1 MLPLAADESLNGHI
15 VRGLRR
21 REPAIDLVTVSE
33 AGLGGRLDPEV
44 LEWAAREGRVL
55 IAQDKKTLIGHAWN
69 RVKASLPMPGLIVRN
84 EQTVTIRQ
92 AIDELL
98 VVACC
103 GLVDDFKDQ
112 VRYLPL

>member
-1 MLPLAADESLNGHI
+1 

-21 REPAIDLVTVSE
+21 REPAIDLVTVHE

-44 LEWAAREGRVL
+44 LEWSARAGRVL
-55 IAQDKKTLIGHAWN
+55 IAQDKQTLIGHAWN
-69 RVKASLPMPGLIVRN
+69 RVTTNLPMPGLIVRN
-84 EQTVTIRQ
+84 ELTVTIRQ

-112 VRYLPL
+112 VIYLPL